1 MSVFTPWANNLMR
14 AAALAIAAMALGGC
28 VSGVYVDT
36 TMKDVP
42 AAERVAVANPQ
53 PVQLFYEFQTK
64 GARNA
69 QATDLTKDMV
79 MKAITDSG
87 LFAKAGPEPVANGAM
102 LNISINNVAL
112 TDDAFAKGFVTGF
125 TFGLVGSTVGDGY
138 VCTVDYVSGPNAEKL
153 QSVTRDAIYAS
164 FGTGGQPPNTQ
175 KVKDFKIAVETM
187 THKIVGNALNNLA
200 KNPAFAK

>member
-1 MSVFTPWANNLMR
+1 MTVFTRSVKNFVR
-14 AAALAIAAMALGGC
+14 ATAMAIAAAALGGC

-36 TMKDVP
+36 TLKDVP

-69 QATDLTKDMV
+69 HATDLTKDMV
-79 MKAITDSG
+79 MKAIKDSA
-87 LFAKAGPEPVANGAM
+87 LFSTVTAEPAANGAM

-112 TDDAFAKGFVTGF
+112 TDDVFAKGFITGF

-153 QSVTRDAIYAS
+153 QAVTRDAIYAS
-164 FGTGGQPPNTQ
+164 FGTGQQPKSTQ
-175 KVKDFKIAVETM
+175 KVKGFQEAIEMM
-187 THKIVGNALNNLA
+187 THKIVGNALNDLA
-200 KNPAFAK
+200 KKPTFAK